1 MSRSRMAVLAAV
13 ALFVISACSSSPGAS
28 ESPGTSQA
36 PGNTTG
42 ATQQP
47 VASQPAASQPAAS
60 QPAASQPASSVA
72 GLTGH
77 ECDSVPTFSIDNP
90 EPSFAPDPQLEAHFP
105 ADVNGNPVTNVSSQ
119 SWLDLMCTFGGQ
131 TVLEGSAGQFGNLPL
146 ATMSFG
152 SADVVIN
159 SDSISL
165 SALRTPNQDAGN
177 VIQYLAQLAALSPD
191 QSALTGNVSQQ
202 NVGGK
207 NVYVYTDADGAK
219 SYAVPLGDTLVF
231 FDSATDDEAAAIIGA
246 LQ

>member
-13 ALFVISACSSSPGAS
+13 ALFVISACGSSPGATQ
-28 ESPGTSQA
+28 SPGTSQA

-47 VASQPAASQPAAS
+47 VASQPAAS

-131 TVLEGSAGQFGNLPL
+131 TALAGSAGQFGNLPL
-146 ATMSFG
+146 ATMTFG

-159 SDSISL
+159 EDDISL

-177 VIQYLAQLAALSPD
+177 VIQYLAQIAALSN
-191 QSALTGNVSQQ
+191 QGSLSGNVSQQ
-202 NVGGK
+202 TVGGK
-207 NVYVYTDADGAK
+207 SVYVYTDANGAK

-246 LQ
+246 LK